1 MNHIVKE
8 IPDIASDET
17 IELAVLNRVYHAQLT
32 LIDKKTKLICL
43 RFLKDAEIEPV
54 ERELLAADLVRLQ
67 AVRNEVVH
75 KVLSLNTL

>member
-1 MNHIVKE
+1 MNHIIKE
-8 IPDIASDET
+8 MLETASKKAS
-17 IELAVLNRVYHAQLT
+17 ELAVLNRVYHAQLA

>member
-8 IPDIASDET
+8 MLETASSKAV
-17 IELAVLNRVYHAQLT
+17 ELAVVNRVYHAQLA